1 MKLSPLSLP
10 VVALLCSSML
20 WGLLWLPNKY
30 VHAAGVDGLQMIAIA
45 YGGISVLLLPW
56 LVRQRAQW
64 LDNLRG
70 MSAIVVI
77 GGAASVTFNAALIY
91 GDVVRAMVLFYLLPV
106 WGVLGGR
113 LFLGEHID
121 WQRALSMMLALL
133 GAFLMLGA
141 SVDLF
146 SAFSGADLIALS
158 SGFFY
163 AMSNILFRGTTTLPF
178 VSKIAAMSMGGVL
191 IALLFL
197 VLGSAL
203 PGGSAQMAPV
213 TASGI
218 AMSLAVGF
226 TFLLLAMLGSQ
237 WAVTRM
243 DAGRSSVIMV
253 MELVTAV
260 ISAAAVGESVLHGRE
275 IVGVALV
282 LFATLL
288 ESWRSSSAETPRS

>member
-1 MKLSPLSLP
+1 MMKATVSSSLSVP
-10 VVALLCSSML
+10 VLFCSSIL

-56 LVRQRAQW
+56 LLRQSSQW
-64 LDNLRG
+64 RRNLQG
-70 MSAIVVI
+70 MGAIVLI

-91 GDVVRAMVLFYLLPV
+91 GDVVRVMVLFYLLPV
-106 WGVLGGR
+106 WGVLGGK

-121 WQRALSMMLALL
+121 WQRALSAVLALL

-141 SVDLF
+141 SLDLF
-146 SAFSGADLIALS
+146 TQFSGIDLVALA

-163 AMSNILFRGTTTLPF
+163 AMNNILFRGTESLPIA
-178 VSKIAAMSMGGVL
+178 SKIAAMSMGGAA
-191 IALLFL
+191 IALL
-197 VLGSAL
+197 VLLFGSVAV
-203 PGGSAQMAPV
+203 APA
-213 TASGI
+213 TINGI
-218 AMSLAVGF
+218 AMSLGVGF
-226 TFLLLAMLGSQ
+226 SFLLLAMLGTQ

-260 ISAAAVGESVLHGRE
+260 VSAAVLGESVLHARE
-275 IVGVALV
+275 LAGVALV
-282 LFATLL
+282 LVATLL
-288 ESWRSSSAETPRS
+288 ESWRAPA

>member
-1 MKLSPLSLP
+1 MKLSRSSIP
-10 VVALLCSSML
+10 VVALLCSSIL

-45 YGGISVLLLPW
+45 YGGISALLLPW
-56 LVRQRAQW
+56 FIRQRAQW
-64 LDNLRG
+64 QHNLRG
-70 MSAIVVI
+70 MSAIVAI

-113 LFLGEHID
+113 LFLGERID
-121 WQRALSMMLALL
+121 WQRALSMTLALL

-141 SVDLF
+141 SLDFF
-146 SAFSGADLIALS
+146 SEFSSADLIALS

-178 VSKIAAMSMGGVL
+178 VSKIAAMSMGGAL
-191 IALLFL
+191 IALLL
-197 VLGSAL
+197 LLLGSA
-203 PGGSAQMAPV
+203 QVAPV

-218 AMSLAVGF
+218 AMSLGVGF

-260 ISAAAVGESVLHGRE
+260 ISAAVLGESVLHGRE

-288 ESWRSSSAETPRS
+288 ESWRSSSAETPRLPS

>member
-1 MKLSPLSLP
+1 MRANLP
-10 VVALLCSSML
+10 VIVLLSASLL

-56 LVRQRAQW
+56 LIRQRALW
-64 LDNLRG
+64 LNKLRG
-70 MSAIVVI
+70 MGAIVLV

-106 WGVLGGR
+106 WGVLGGK

-121 WQRALSMMLALL
+121 WQRAFSMMLALL

-141 SVDLF
+141 SMDLF
-146 SAFSGADLIALS
+146 SEFSGADVVALS

-163 AMSNILFRGTTTLPF
+163 AMSNILFRGTTSLPF
-178 VSKIAAMSMGGVL
+178 VSKIAAMSMGGAL
-191 IALLFL
+191 IALLIL
-197 VLGSAL
+197 VLGPTL
-203 PGGSAQMAPV
+203 LGSAQAAPV
-213 TASGI
+213 TASGV
-218 AMSLAVGF
+218 AMSLGVGF

-260 ISAAAVGESVLHGRE
+260 ISAALLGESVLHGRE

-282 LFATLL
+282 LLATLL